1 MEIMN
6 HQKVIQ
12 KVKRM
17 AFQIWEEHYDKKKLI
32 IAGVN
37 TNGHLF
43 AQLLSRSL
51 REISDIEI
59 DDYRVTLNP
68 AAPHINSTQ
77 LDPSNVPAGSH
88 IIVTDDVANTG
99 RTLFFASQPFLSS
112 LPATL
117 EAAVLVDRKHK
128 AYPIKVDF
136 VGLSLATTLK
146 EHIDVFLDG
155 DEYSA
160 HLK

>member
-6 HQKVIQ
+6 HHKVIQ

-17 AFQIWEEHYDKKKLI
+17 AFQIWEEHYDKSEII
-32 IAGVN
+32 IAGIN

-43 AQLLSRSL
+43 AKLLTRHL
-51 REISDIEI
+51 NEICDLTIIHNRIS
-59 DDYRVTLNP
+59 LNP
-68 AAPHINSTQ
+68 AAPHSTKIEIE
-77 LDPSNVPAGSH
+77 PSNISEGSH

-99 RTLFFASQPFLSS
+99 RTLFFACQPFLKS

-136 VGLSLATTLK
+136 MGLSLATTLK
-146 EHIDVFLDG
+146 EHIDVLLEG
-155 DEYSA
+155 DKYA
-160 HLK
+160 VHLK

>member
-37 TNGHLF
+37 TNGYLF
-43 AQLLSRSL
+43 GQLLSRAL

-59 DDYRVTLNP
+59 EDYRISLDP
-68 AAPHINSTQ
+68 SAPHLKSIQ
-77 LDPSNVPAGSH
+77 LDPLNVCKDSH
-88 IIVTDDVANTG
+88 VIVTDDVANTG
-99 RTLFFASQPFLSS
+99 RTLFFACQPFLSH
-112 LPATL
+112 LPSTI

-128 AYPIKVDF
+128 AYPIQVDF

-146 EHIDVFLDG
+146 EHIDVILDG

-160 HLK
+160 HLR

>member
-17 AFQIWEEHYDKKKLI
+17 AFQVWEEHYDKPEII

-37 TNGHLF
+37 NNGHLF
-43 AQLLSRSL
+43 GQLLSNQL
-51 REISDIEI
+51 NEICDLNIKH
-59 DDYRVTLNP
+59 YRISLNP
-68 AAPHINSTQ
+68 AAPHTSEIDVKPLNI
-77 LDPSNVPAGSH
+77 PKGSH

-99 RTLFFASQPFLSS
+99 RTLFFACQPFLKS
-112 LPATL
+112 LPSTL

-136 VGLSLATTLK
+136 MGLSLATTLK
-146 EHIDVFLDG
+146 EHIDVYLEG
-155 DEYSA
+155 DNYA
-160 HLK
+160 VHLK

>member
-1 MEIMN
+1 MN

-51 REISDIEI
+51 REISNIEI
-59 DDYRVTLNP
+59 DDYRVSLNP
-68 AAPHINSTQ
+68 AAPHMNSIQ